1 MKDSTRQGVSL
12 QTKKEEKEAVTDE
25 DEEKFWS
32 AGLFGSGTAKQL
44 LHTIYFYNG
53 KMFGLRGGEHRN
65 ICVNNFSLGPN
76 VINLKKMYVKL
87 SMEVLLTLSMNQEK

>member
-1 MKDSTRQGVSL
+1 MRQGVSL

-32 AGLFGSGTAKQL
+32 AESFRRGTAKQL
-44 LHTIYFYNG
+44 LDTIYFYNG
-53 KMFGLRGGEHRN
+53 KMFGLCSGKHRK

-76 VINLKKMYVKL
+76 VINFEENLICK
-87 SMEVLLTLSMNQEK
+87 TFHGGIIN